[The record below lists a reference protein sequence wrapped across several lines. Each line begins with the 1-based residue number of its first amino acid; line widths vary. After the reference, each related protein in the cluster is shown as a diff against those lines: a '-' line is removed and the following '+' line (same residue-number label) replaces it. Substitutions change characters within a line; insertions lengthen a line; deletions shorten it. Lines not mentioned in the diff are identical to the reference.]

1 MLYRLVYIL
10 SNILSRILFRLEK
23 KGIENFPEEGQVILA
38 SNHLSFLDP
47 VLIPTASK
55 RRMHFMAKA
64 ELFEVPV
71 LGWLIRKFDS
81 FPVKRGM
88 LDKTAIKNSLDV
100 LKSGNVLLLFPE
112 GARSLTGD
120 IQEAKPGVGFIV
132 YHSKSPVVPVLLIGT
147 NRAFPMGA
155 WMIRPRKVK
164 VIFGEPLYFD
174 GYFSQRG
181 SRDIYVQIGKDIMSA
196 IKALNEKNR
205 MC

>member
-1 MLYRLVYIL
+1 MYKLVYIL
-10 SNILSRILFRLEK
+10 SNILCCILFRLKK
-23 KGIENFPEEGQVILA
+23 KGIENFPDEGPVILA

-47 VLIPTASK
+47 IVIPTASR

-100 LKSGNVLLLFPE
+100 LKNGNVLLLFPE

-120 IQEAKPGVGFIV
+120 IGEAKPGVGFIV
-132 YHSKSPVVPVLLIGT
+132 YHSRSPVVPVLLVGT
-147 NRAFPMGA
+147 NKALPMDA

-174 GYFSQRG
+174 KYFSQTG
-181 SRDIYVQIGKDIMSA
+181 SRDVYAQIGEDVMSA
-196 IKALNEKNR
+196 IKALDEKNR